1 MPGTFSRCG
10 TGVSLTRFLLLR
22 TAAVK
27 AMGAG
32 LLLPGPYGVINGIA
46 SVGIAGPFIV
56 LHGSALRLYTA
67 SIRVLTLGNSGLL
80 RRRLLGSR
88 LGGTA
93 SWSTREQLPAESL
106 SPLTTPPPCRLPLV
120 CRGLWQGAQSRISTD
135 FRHVAG
141 HQGFTVNEIADF
153 LAGYAT
159 RYPAAGSTAYSQFPS
174 DFAPRL
180 HTACGTLWL
189 LPTATQTAHGLVW
202 ACPDT
207 SSTSAPEPAFEDM
220 TLKGPDLSAATASA
234 PPPLPAT
241 SCLAK
246 VVQANIQTIKDTDPS
261 FFNREGHGQRRIYL
275 ARQLL
280 TNVEAEQGA
289 GLPMGS
295 LAGALAM
302 LKARRDGPLV
312 IGVDA
317 NADFLAQAV
326 LRMTFSFSL
335 FRRLA
340 CVLSVSRHRQFPEF
354 DILNGDARD
363 HMPLCCQVQIPGRA
377 CQDPRPSG
385 RYAVDRASDVATAVW
400 FSVTPRF
407 DLSPSAQVS
416 TFMRQHAAAVKA
428 LPRRPPFVKRQP
440 YLSDEAAVI
449 LSDLRDARAEL
460 RTLQAA
466 LASSTLRAAF
476 ARWCDCTRP
485 VDPEAQHHCLRLQ
498 IAHYQSVAFS
508 LRVRA
513 HSLARRDKKQYFE
526 SLLTDAAAHW
536 HATGRVQES
545 ANKLAWASKTAR
557 QKREVRAASGFDI
570 DADLQAQFQQQE
582 AGRIVTTEQLAAHFS
597 AWQQHHRDA
606 CPLALPTLLD
616 LEAMCRSQK
625 RGKAPGPD
633 QVRNEVW
640 KCQPDQA
647 SRWLWPLCLRV
658 SGGHPEPMHFKD
670 SAVCALHKKGP
681 AHLPVNFRSIAML
694 NGVAKLWHS
703 HVRATVGQEIL
714 HRYFPTQLGGRKGV
728 DTGLA
733 LAVFRCASDLADTA
747 GRSWAAFFVDIQA
760 AYYETDRD
768 LLFHD
773 ASNDAALLQLQ
784 LPAHVHKLIA
794 GGVLQG
800 LGVPQS
806 QIDLL
811 RDCVECSFWTFT
823 GQTQAVM
830 ASRGSRPGD
839 GLADVLFGALFAVIL
854 NCLDHACQSEGICH
868 TSLYEALGEAPRPLQ
883 IAWADDL
890 SLLADFDSP
899 QEAVELLPRFATV
912 ILRTI
917 EAFRF
922 RVNLA
927 PGKTE
932 ALVKICGNGATAAR
946 ARLLS
951 DTAGIPTADG
961 RYVRLVP
968 EYKYLGVPQRSNDSG
983 RRDIEAAAGRGRAVW
998 SQAANLVHSPSLPWP
1013 LKLAWFTG
1021 RTLPAAFSSLGT
1033 TVAVSARAL
1042 SPLKGFYDQCLRQ
1055 LATAWTDGHHVS
1067 SETLQI
1073 CISAPDVDVS
1083 ICVARVRLLC
1093 RLVQR
1098 RSDSAYAA
1106 LVAAW
1111 DRAGRWAVLLQ
1122 QADDDGAEDHDG
1134 SYGDFDDVGEWMR
1147 RFSFNDADWRHVT
1160 ELAKDLI
1167 RGLLRMSEVERIT
1180 AKQALFDTWIVQ
1192 TAPVL
1197 RAPLKQKYF
1206 ENMRKYCSFNKFKQA
1221 SLQIIVSQLEPEILK
1236 PLTDTFMWLDSS
1248 GEGHIDAD
1256 EIEAGMKR
1264 AGWTEVEMPEDL
1276 HDMVSGLDAD
1286 GSGEIGLGEFV
1297 ASVLDLQVY
1306 AREEVCWAVF
1316 RIYDQDGDG
1325 QIGVTDLMDI
1335 LNNGQPD
1342 GQEVVSAHECRDL
1355 LKE

>member
-1 MPGTFSRCG
+1 MNF
-10 TGVSLTRFLLLR
+10 R
-22 TAAVK
+22 TAPLELSK
-27 AMGAG
+27 FMR
-32 LLLPGPYGVINGIA
+32 
-46 SVGIAGPFIV
+46 
-56 LHGSALRLYTA
+56 LRLTSDEKA
-67 SIRVLTLGNSGLL
+67 NGL
-80 RRRLLGSR
+80 
-88 LGGTA
+88 
-93 SWSTREQLPAESL
+93 
-106 SPLTTPPPCRLPLV
+106 
-120 CRGLWQGAQSRISTD
+120 
-135 FRHVAG
+135 
-141 HQGFTVNEIADF
+141 
-153 LAGYAT
+153 
-159 RYPAAGSTAYSQFPS
+159 
-174 DFAPRL
+174 
-180 HTACGTLWL
+180 
-189 LPTATQTAHGLVW
+189 
-202 ACPDT
+202 
-207 SSTSAPEPAFEDM
+207 
-220 TLKGPDLSAATASA
+220 AATANV
-234 PPPLPAT
+234 LPAIKIAGELIDECT
-241 SCLAK
+241 NQGHALWLQAYVFMRANLAAVSELSSRIAVFSDRAGTNGALKQEFEQMANHPEVIKFTAQLVVILEEVAPSSDLLDSPALYGKSVQDAVATTEMLTFRAK
-246 VVQANIQTIKDTDPS
+246 VQGRIAQMGEKAKVQMTIGTWV
-261 FFNREGHGQRRIYL
+261 
-275 ARQLL
+275 ARAQNNLEDEVTRL
-280 TNVEAEQGA
+280 
-289 GLPMGS
+289 
-295 LAGALAM
+295 
-302 LKARRDGPLV
+302 
-312 IGVDA
+312 A
-317 NADFLAQAV
+317 NA
-326 LRMTFSFSL
+326 
-335 FRRLA
+335 
-340 CVLSVSRHRQFPEF
+340 
-354 DILNGDARD
+354 
-363 HMPLCCQVQIPGRA
+363 
-377 CQDPRPSG
+377 
-385 RYAVDRASDVATAVW
+385 
-400 FSVTPRF
+400 
-407 DLSPSAQVS
+407 
-416 TFMRQHAAAVKA
+416 AAAVANDGFQEASQFLLNNALQLMGWFQEIAKA
-428 LPRRPPFVKRQP
+428 F
-440 YLSDEAAVI
+440 
-449 LSDLRDARAEL
+449 DAEGLLDQSCEREDGGEG
-460 RTLQAA
+460 
-466 LASSTLRAAF
+466 SS
-476 ARWCDCTRP
+476 P
-485 VDPEAQHHCLRLQ
+485 
-498 IAHYQSVAFS
+498 
-508 LRVRA
+508 
-513 HSLARRDKKQYFE
+513 RDKKQYFE

-582 AGRIVTTEQLAAHFS
+582 AGRIVTTEQLAAQFS

-773 ASNDAALLQLQ
+773 ASDDAALLQLQ

-899 QEAVELLPRFATV
+899 QEAVELLPRLATV

-922 RVNLA
+922 RVNLG

-951 DTAGIPTADG
+951 DTAGIPTVDG

-1021 RTLPAAFSSLGT
+1021 RTLPAAFSSLST

-1122 QADDDGAEDHDG
+1122 QAVRRIWPNTSLPPLDLGGPTLVLVQRSTRPLLHACRRVSRHG
-1134 SYGDFDDVGEWMR
+1134 SM
-1147 RFSFNDADWRHVT
+1147 
-1160 ELAKDLI
+1160 L
-1167 RGLLRMSEVERIT
+1167 
-1180 AKQALFDTWIVQ
+1180 QALCDVWTFFGRGQRRATLGQAVPCSCEDCGAVLPSRHALAAHQHRMHGRVALSTQYTLGSVCLWCLTDFHNTDRLRYHLLHSPACEHGLRCVVG
-1192 TAPVL
+1192 PVYEYGSGTKRSGKKGHP
-1197 RAPLKQKYF
+1197 RAPLLRVAGPLNATPAQRLAAA
-1206 ENMRKYCSFNKFKQA
+1206 EGRVCSARELEDELNRIAPGPSFA
-1221 SLQIIVSQLEPEILK
+1221 SEARSANVIPRPASVTTPELAAPSSHQPSASSDVRLSALAAPALTIPSCTSVLEWRAFAEFAHPDDWIVPSVLWHAPQPPSVWI
-1236 PLTDTFMWLDSS
+1236 
-1248 GEGHIDAD
+1248 
-1256 EIEAGMKR
+1256 
-1264 AGWTEVEMPEDL
+1264 MPESWHRCFKLFRVISFGCPWSPGMWRGSSFLRREAAPPSSAGRHTSFQEASSVRMLFLRRLITFRLLLLQVDQGGAIWSSQPL
-1276 HDMVSGLDAD
+1276 SFAWRSLLRSCVPSISFVST
-1286 GSGEIGLGEFV
+1286 
-1297 ASVLDLQVY
+1297 ASVLGFGTLL
-1306 AREEVCWAVF
+1306 ARPHVIGASLSRFTRSEPGHATLF
-1316 RIYDQDGDG
+1316 R
-1325 QIGVTDLMDI
+1325 LAA
-1335 LNNGQPD
+1335 P
-1342 GQEVVSAHECRDL
+1342 HFHC
-1355 LKE
+1355 